1 MMERSP
7 NIGVG
12 LTWDAFC
19 SVKQMPFELEVM
31 LKNVFCIDLSPL
43 HRWAVGGC
51 AMSSC
56 VPAVLVLL
64 RAHAELVQ

>member
-7 NIGVG
+7 NLRVG

-56 VPAVLVLL
+56 VPAVLVSV
-64 RAHAELVQ
+64 LVQSPC